1 MTREITYQ
9 KEFHDTVSNWKN
21 NRLPAAV
28 LILGLMM
35 VMLGAVIKPLG
46 VLAVIGFGIVVG
58 LALQQRRLNKKRGL
72 GIFDPNSKST
82 RNILGWRY

>member
-1 MTREITYQ
+1 MTRETTYR
-9 KEFHDTVSNWKN
+9 KEFHDTSSNWN
-21 NRLPAAV
+21 QNRLSAAV

-46 VLAVIGFGIVVG
+46 IFVLVGFGIVVG

>member
-1 MTREITYQ
+1 MTREITYR
-9 KEFHDTVSNWKN
+9 KEFHDTVCNWKI

-28 LILGLMM
+28 LILGLML
-35 VMLGAVIKPLG
+35 VMLGVVIKPLG
-46 VLAVIGFGIVVG
+46 VLAVVGFGIIVG

>member
-1 MTREITYQ
+1 MTREITYR

-28 LILGLMM
+28 LILGLML
-35 VMLGAVIKPLG
+35 VMLGVVIKPLG
-46 VLAVIGFGIVVG
+46 VLAVVGFGIIVG